1 MPLYILDKRVRA
13 ITDQKVL
20 EEQGAFQE
28 KTSCIDQ
35 LFTVRQLGEK
45 IIEKN
50 KTMMMV
56 CVHLDKAL
64 TGRKL

>member
-1 MPLYILDKRVRA
+1 M
-13 ITDQKVL
+13 L
-20 EEQGAFQE
+20 EEQGAFHK

-35 LFTVRQLGEK
+35 IFTVRQLGEK

-56 CVHLDKAL
+56 SVDLEKAL